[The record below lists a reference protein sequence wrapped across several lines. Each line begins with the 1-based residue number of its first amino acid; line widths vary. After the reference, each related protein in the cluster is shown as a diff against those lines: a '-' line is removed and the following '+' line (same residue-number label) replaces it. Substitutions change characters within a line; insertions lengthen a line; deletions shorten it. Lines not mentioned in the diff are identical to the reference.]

1 MNNDSIIASSN
12 KQDWPRVSINGVP
25 LDPQAIAQEM
35 QYHPADTREE
45 AVFLAAQSLV
55 IRELLEQRAAYLEV
69 EVYNQ
74 ADETDEEALIRGL
87 LELEVRVPV
96 VDEQAL
102 EQFYQSNRE
111 RFSSAPLVAARHI
124 LLAVAP
130 DDVTGRSR
138 GREQALALISQ
149 LKENPGGFA
158 ELAAQY
164 SDCPSKQQ
172 GGALGQLS
180 SGQTVA
186 EFERQLL
193 RLEEGLASQPL
204 ESRYGFHIVMVDQR
218 IDGRQLPFEL
228 VRESI
233 EAELAERVWQKA
245 VVQYI
250 ETLIGEAGIEGIAL
264 RGAAS
269 PLLQ

>member
-1 MNNDSIIASSN
+1 MNTDSIIASSTREE
-12 KQDWPRVSINGVP
+12 WPRVSINGVP
-25 LDPQAIAQEM
+25 LDPQEIALEM

-45 AVFLAAQSLV
+45 AVFLAAQALV
-55 IRELLEQRAAYLEV
+55 IRELLEQRAAYLGIEV
-69 EVYNQ
+69 FNQ
-74 ADETDEEALIRGL
+74 ADETDDEALIRGL
-87 LELEVRVPV
+87 LEREVQVPA

-102 EQFYQSNRE
+102 EQFYQSNLE

-130 DDVTGRSR
+130 DDVAGRSHS
-138 GREQALALISQ
+138 REQALTLLSQ
-149 LKENPGGFA
+149 LREKPGRFA
-158 ELAAQY
+158 EFATQY
-164 SDCPSKQQ
+164 SDCPSKEQ
-172 GGALGQLS
+172 GGALGQIS

-193 RLEEGLASQPL
+193 RLEMGLASQPL
-204 ESRYGFHIVMVDQR
+204 ESRYGFHVVLVDQR
-218 IDGRQLPFEL
+218 IDGKQLPFEL
-228 VRESI
+228 VKDSI
-233 EAELAERVWQKA
+233 QAELGERVWQKA

-250 ETLIGEAGIEGIAL
+250 EMLIGEAGIEGIVM

>member
-1 MNNDSIIASSN
+1 MNTDSIIASSN
-12 KQDWPRVSINGVP
+12 HQDWPRVSINGAP
-25 LDPQAIAQEM
+25 LDPQTIALEM
-35 QYHPADTREE
+35 QYHPAETREE
-45 AVFLAAQSLV
+45 AVFLAAQALV
-55 IRELLEQRAAYLEV
+55 IRELLEQRAAYLGV
-69 EVYNQ
+69 EVIPQ
-74 ADETDEEALIRGL
+74 ADETEEEAFIRGL
-87 LELEVRVPV
+87 
-96 VDEQAL
+96 L
-102 EQFYQSNRE
+102 EQFYQSNLE

-130 DDVTGRSR
+130 DDVAGRSR
-138 GREQALALISQ
+138 VREQAVALLCQ
-149 LKENPGGFA
+149 LRESPGRFA

-164 SDCPSKQQ
+164 SDCPSREQ

-193 RLEEGLASQPL
+193 RLDEGLASQPL
-204 ESRYGFHIVMVDQR
+204 ESRYGFHIVLVDQR
-218 IDGRQLPFEL
+218 IEGKQLPFEL
-228 VRESI
+228 VSDSI
-233 EAELAERVWQKA
+233 RAELGERVWQKA

-250 ETLIGEAGIEGIAL
+250 ETLIGEAEIEGIVM

>member
-1 MNNDSIIASSN
+1 M
-12 KQDWPRVSINGVP
+12 SINGAP
-25 LDPQAIAQEM
+25 LDPQTIALEM
-35 QYHPADTREE
+35 QYHPAETREE
-45 AVFLAAQSLV
+45 AVFLAAQALV
-55 IRELLEQRAAYLEV
+55 IRELLEQRAAYLGV
-69 EVYNQ
+69 EVIPQ
-74 ADETDEEALIRGL
+74 ADETEEEAFIRGL
-87 LELEVRVPV
+87 LELEVAVPT
-96 VDEQAL
+96 VDESAL
-102 EQFYQSNRE
+102 EQFYQSNLE

-130 DDVTGRSR
+130 DDVAGRSR
-138 GREQALALISQ
+138 VREQAVALLCQ
-149 LKENPGGFA
+149 LRESPGRFT

-164 SDCPSKQQ
+164 SDCPSREQ

-193 RLEEGLASQPL
+193 RLDEGLASQPL
-204 ESRYGFHIVMVDQR
+204 ESRYGFHIVLVDQR
-218 IDGRQLPFEL
+218 IEGKQLPFEL
-228 VRESI
+228 VSDSI
-233 EAELAERVWQKA
+233 RAELGERVWQKA

-250 ETLIGEAGIEGIAL
+250 ETLIGEAEIEGIVM

>member
-1 MNNDSIIASSN
+1 MNTDSIIASSN
-12 KQDWPRVSINGVP
+12 HQDWPRVSINGAP
-25 LDPQAIAQEM
+25 LDPQTIALEM
-35 QYHPADTREE
+35 QYHPAETREE
-45 AVFLAAQSLV
+45 AVFLAAQALV
-55 IRELLEQRAAYLEV
+55 IRELLEQRAAYLGV
-69 EVYNQ
+69 EVIPQ
-74 ADETDEEALIRGL
+74 ADETEEEAFIRGL
-87 LELEVRVPV
+87 LELEVAVPT
-96 VDEQAL
+96 VDEPTL
-102 EQFYQSNRE
+102 EQFYQSNLE

-130 DDVTGRSR
+130 DDVAGRSR
-138 GREQALALISQ
+138 VREQAVALLCQ
-149 LKENPGGFA
+149 LRESPGRFA

-164 SDCPSKQQ
+164 SDCPSKEQ

-193 RLEEGLASQPL
+193 RLDEGLASQPL
-204 ESRYGFHIVMVDQR
+204 ESRYGFHIVLVDQR
-218 IDGRQLPFEL
+218 IEGKQLPFEL
-228 VRESI
+228 VSDSI
-233 EAELAERVWQKA
+233 RAELGERVWQKA

-250 ETLIGEAGIEGIAL
+250 ETLIGEAEIEGIVM

>member
-1 MNNDSIIASSN
+1 MNADSIIASSTR
-12 KQDWPRVSINGVP
+12 QEWPRVSINGVP
-25 LDPQAIAQEM
+25 LDPQDIALEM

-45 AVFLAAQSLV
+45 AVFLAAQALV
-55 IRELLEQRAAYLEV
+55 IRELLEQRAAYLGV
-69 EVYNQ
+69 EVLKQ

-87 LELEVRVPV
+87 LEREVQVPAI
-96 VDEQAL
+96 DEQAL
-102 EQFYQSNRE
+102 EQFYQSNLE

-130 DDVTGRSR
+130 DDVAGRSR
-138 GREQALALISQ
+138 TREQAVALIGQ
-149 LKENPGGFA
+149 LQDNTGRFA
-158 ELAAQY
+158 ALAAEY

-193 RLEEGLASQPL
+193 RLDEGLANQPL
-204 ESRYGFHIVMVDQR
+204 ESRYGFHIVLVDQR
-218 IDGRQLPFEL
+218 IDGKQLPFEM
-228 VRESI
+228 VRDSI
-233 EAELAERVWQKA
+233 EGELSERVWQKA

-250 ETLIGEAGIEGIAL
+250 EMLIGEAGIEGIVM

>member
-1 MNNDSIIASSN
+1 MNTDSITASSN
-12 KQDWPRVSINGVP
+12 HQGWPRVSINGAP
-25 LDPQAIAQEM
+25 LDPQTIALEM
-35 QYHPADTREE
+35 QYHPAETREE
-45 AVFLAAQSLV
+45 AVFLAAQALV
-55 IRELLEQRAAYLEV
+55 IRELLEQRAAYLGV
-69 EVYNQ
+69 EVIPQ
-74 ADETDEEALIRGL
+74 ADETEEEAFIRGL
-87 LELEVRVPV
+87 LELEVAVPT
-96 VDEQAL
+96 VDESAL
-102 EQFYQSNRE
+102 EQFYQSNLE

-130 DDVTGRSR
+130 DDVAGRSR
-138 GREQALALISQ
+138 VREQAVALLCQ
-149 LKENPGGFA
+149 LRESPGRFT

-164 SDCPSKQQ
+164 SDCPSREQ

-193 RLEEGLASQPL
+193 RLDEGLASQPL
-204 ESRYGFHIVMVDQR
+204 ESRYGFHIVLVDQR
-218 IDGRQLPFEL
+218 IEGKQLPFEL
-228 VRESI
+228 VSDSI
-233 EAELAERVWQKA
+233 RAELGERVWQKA

-250 ETLIGEAGIEGIAL
+250 ETLIGEAEIEGIVM

>member
-1 MNNDSIIASSN
+1 MSNDSIIASSN
-12 KQDWPRVSINGVP
+12 YQEWPRVSINGVP
-25 LDPQAIAQEM
+25 LDPQAIALEM

-45 AVFLAAQSLV
+45 AVFLAAQALV
-55 IRELLEQRAAYLEV
+55 IRELLEQRAAHLGV
-69 EVYNQ
+69 EVFQQ
-74 ADETDEEALIRGL
+74 ADETEEEALIRGL
-87 LELEVRVPV
+87 LELEVQVPE
-96 VDEQAL
+96 VDEPAL

-124 LLAVAP
+124 LLAVPP
-130 DDVTGRSR
+130 DDDAERSR
-138 GREQALALISQ
+138 TREQAVAL
-149 LKENPGGFA
+149 LNDLREKPGRFA
-158 ELAAQY
+158 EFAAQY
-164 SDCPSKQQ
+164 SGCPSKEQ
-172 GGALGQLS
+172 GGALGQIS

-204 ESRYGFHIVMVDQR
+204 ESRYGFHLVLVDQR
-218 IDGRQLPFEL
+218 IEGKQLPFDL
-228 VRESI
+228 VRDSI
-233 EAELAERVWQKA
+233 QAELAERVWQKA

-250 ETLIGEAGIEGIAL
+250 ETLIGEAGIEGIVM